1 MICPYAEFRTGLESV
16 FEKCLES
23 CDALELG
30 AGWRWRRWP
39 GRSLLPPAAPTAW
52 RGCARSG
59 ACRYWR
65 PSALA
70 TESVARHQAQHHR
83 ALARHAPALARRERP
98 RRRRAAQPHHPA
110 PGSLVSA
117 SRKHPSSGVPR
128 QMDVQGKE
136 GQLTDCRNIDGA
148 STVHV
153 GSTAVPGNASG
164 GKRERRSH
172 AVACAAVAGDC
183 AGCRLRLASAAVSQ
197 TAARASRRRVSSA
210 IGQHARKNATRS
222 AP

>member
-98 RRRRAAQPHHPA
+98 RRRRAHQPHHPA

-117 SRKHPSSGVPR
+117 SRKHPSSGVLQ

-136 GQLTDCRNIDGA
+136 GQLIGGSASAVIRVLRRMLSPFDRSLDDRPEHGERREDTSLTAIKQLRAAGRAVPVGPSRRGRSQAGARRTPCSPLPPWPASDGA
-148 STVHV
+148 S
-153 GSTAVPGNASG
+153 P
-164 GKRERRSH
+164 
-172 AVACAAVAGDC
+172 
-183 AGCRLRLASAAVSQ
+183 
-197 TAARASRRRVSSA
+197 
-210 IGQHARKNATRS
+210 
-222 AP
+222 